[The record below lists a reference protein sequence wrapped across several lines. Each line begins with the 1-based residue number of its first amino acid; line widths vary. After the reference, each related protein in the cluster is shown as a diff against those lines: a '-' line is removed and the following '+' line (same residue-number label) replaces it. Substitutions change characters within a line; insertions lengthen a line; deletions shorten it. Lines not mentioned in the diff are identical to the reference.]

1 MILAPPPL
9 RRRLACFL
17 YEGVL
22 LFGVVMAAGL
32 IYSPLVDQRHALV
45 GTLGLRVWLFVVIG
59 LYFTYFWTRHGQ
71 TLAMRTWRIGLVG
84 ARGGRVSAWRAVARY
99 LLSWLW
105 FLPALAA
112 LWLAGLRGAGSSAAV
127 VLAGVLGYA
136 ALAWLHPS
144 RQFLHDVIC
153 GTRLVHREPIT
164 LGQNPAA

>member
-1 MILAPPPL
+1 MIVAPPL
-9 RRRLACFL
+9 RRRLACFV

-32 IYSPLVDQRHALV
+32 IYSPLVGQHHALV
-45 GTLGLRVWLFVVIG
+45 GTLGLRMWLFVAVG
-59 LYFTYFWTRHGQ
+59 LYFIYFWARHGQ
-71 TLAMRTWRIGLVG
+71 TLAMRTWRIGLVDE
-84 ARGGRVSAWRAVARY
+84 RGGRVSVVCAAARY
-99 LLSWLW
+99 LLCWLW
-105 FLPALAA
+105 FLPALSA
-112 LWLAGLRGAGSSAAV
+112 LWLAGLRGAGSTAAV

-153 GTRLVHREPIT
+153 GTRLVPRDPAA